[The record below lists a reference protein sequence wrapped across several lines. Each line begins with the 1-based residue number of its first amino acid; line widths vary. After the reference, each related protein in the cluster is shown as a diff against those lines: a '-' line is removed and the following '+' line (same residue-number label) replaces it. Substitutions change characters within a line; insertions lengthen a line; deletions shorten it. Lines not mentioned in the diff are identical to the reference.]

1 MKTLGAA
8 RVFAELSGGIKK
20 FFKTAGADKA
30 VVGLSGGIDCAVVA
44 AAAADALGAENVFGV
59 ALPTR
64 FSSCESMGLAK
75 KLAKNLGINF
85 RVINIDGAFEC
96 LLKEM
101 GGAQKLHKLT
111 AQNLQPR
118 LRANALM
125 AVSNETGGLLL
136 NTGNKT
142 EIAMGYFT
150 LYGDSCGAFA
160 PLAYLYKKNIYD
172 VAEYI
177 NKAQE
182 IIPRGTITRAPTAEL
197 AHGQKD
203 EDDLPPYKILDKIL
217 YLYLDKKLPSA
228 SVAKKLNI
236 DIAVIKHAETLYKK
250 NLFKQK
256 YLPPALKFSAP
267 VSPMDDGR

>member
-1 MKTLGAA
+1 MKRLNAA
-8 RVFAELSGGIKK
+8 RIFNELSGGIKK

-30 VVGLSGGIDCAVVA
+30 VIGLSGGIDCAVVA
-44 AAAADALGAENVFGV
+44 AAAVAALGAKNVYGV

-64 FSSCESMGLAK
+64 FSSRESMELAK

-85 RVINIDGAFEC
+85 RIINIDGAFES

-101 GGAQKLHKLT
+101 GGEKKLRKLT

-142 EIAMGYFT
+142 EIAVGYFT
-150 LYGDSCGAFA
+150 LYGDSCGALA
-160 PLAYLYKKNIYD
+160 PLAELYKEHVYAA
-172 VAEYI
+172 AEYI
-177 NKAQE
+177 NKDKE
-182 IIPRGTITRAPTAEL
+182 IIPRGTITRPPTAEL
-197 AHGQKD
+197 ARGQKD
-203 EDDLPPYKILDKIL
+203 SDDLPPYKILDKIL
-217 YLYLDKKLPSA
+217 YYYLDKKLTPA
-228 SVAKKLNI
+228 AAAKKSGA
-236 DIAVIKHAETLYKK
+236 DISVVKRAEALYKK

-256 YLPPALKFSAP
+256 YLPPAIKIS
-267 VSPMDDGR
+267 SIH